1 MKPRRS
7 DRAFTFA
14 AGVRATDVNIACDG
28 LGLASDLVFLSHANA
43 LPPRARLAG
52 LGRRELLATEQTL
65 RMLGETGS
73 TLRARMLPAAF
84 GRPFNLGPC
93 RIELLPSGHLPGA
106 AALLCEFETRRTM
119 YLGAFCPEP
128 ILDGIEPFL
137 SRRADALC
145 IDAGLAAPELDV
157 PPRQQVMREVLAFAE
172 TNLAAHSRVVLLV
185 SAFGIMPMLAAA
197 LAKAG
202 LAMRAHRRLAAV
214 LTRLHLVCEGVPTV
228 SRFSGKLNPG
238 EVLLWPV
245 EARNAA
251 SLAELGNVALGLV
264 SGLAADP
271 GTVAATRVTRGFLLS
286 NLPTFSET
294 LAAIETSRASEV
306 ALFHDAAGAVAARLG
321 ALGLDAYAVGPPR
334 QMSLL
339 AAR

>member
-1 MKPRRS
+1 MKRRRS
-7 DRAFTFA
+7 ARAFTFT
-14 AGVRATDVNIACDG
+14 AGIRATDANIAYDG

-65 RMLGETGS
+65 RMLAGNGPR
-73 TLRARMLPAAF
+73 LRTRALPAAF

-106 AALLCEFETRRTM
+106 ACLLCESETRRTM

-145 IDAGLAAPELDV
+145 VDAGLAAPELGV
-157 PPRQQVMREVLAFAE
+157 PPRRQVMTEVLAFVE
-172 TNLAAHSRVVLLV
+172 ENLATHGRVVLLT
-185 SAFGIMPMLAAA
+185 SAFGNMPMIAAA

-202 LAMRAHRRLAAV
+202 LAVRAHRRLAAV
-214 LTRLHLVCEGVPTV
+214 LARLHVVCEAVPTV

-251 SLAELGNVALGLV
+251 SLAELGDVQLGLV

-271 GTVAATRVTRGFLLS
+271 GTLVALRASRGFVLS
-286 NLPTFSET
+286 NSPTFAEIVAT
-294 LAAIETSRASEV
+294 IEASGASEI
-306 ALFHDAAGAVAARLG
+306 ALFHDTAGAVAARL
-321 ALGLDAYAVGPPR
+321 AAQGLDAYTLGAPR

-339 AAR
+339 ATR